1 MILSFADEGTEDIY
15 NGLDTKTAR
24 KTCPVFLWDVA
35 FRKLDML
42 DSAVQILD
50 LKSPP
55 GNKLEKMKGKRKEQ
69 YSIRINDQSRIC
81 FEWNDEGP
89 IQVEIVDYH

>member
-1 MILSFADEGTEDIY
+1 MILSITDKGTEDIY

-24 KTCPVFLWDVA
+24 KTCPQSLWQVA
-35 FRKLDML
+35 FRKMDML

-55 GNKLEKMKGKRKEQ
+55 GNKLEKMKGNREEQ
-69 YSIRINDQSRIC
+69 YSIRINDQYRIC

>member
-24 KTCPVFLWDVA
+24 KTCPGSLWKAA

-55 GNKLEKMKGKRKEQ
+55 GNMLEKMKGSRKEQ
-69 YSIRINDQSRIC
+69 YSIRINDQYRIC

-89 IQVEIVDYH
+89 VQVEIVDYH